1 MSLDSDIIY
10 ADNVEV
16 VDASEYYDN
25 LSDIYEDMPSVA
37 HSLFVKAKEAFE
49 RIKQDLMGAP
59 SFVKAIKSAIPE
71 QSLQAVLTGKQ
82 RDQLAKGAL
91 KLMTKKDGSL
101 LASLVDPKTNKI
113 VANVP
118 LKSVQMAP
126 DLLQSLTDYSMQM
139 QMAQIVKGIQE
150 VQRTIEEVRQGQEYD
165 RLAMAYSCQQKLL
178 QAMEIKNP
186 NLKCQALLQIASDAE
201 DSRNLLMLSQKA
213 NLYFIEK
220 QPRTMIQKMLKGSS
234 QEKIEQR
241 MKEIRTNLN
250 AVNMVSVTEAMA
262 YHEMGEIAAAR
273 QSLLYYA
280 DYIDREYLTKKGFVE
295 RLDLIDEAPD
305 YWSKKLPEICKQ
317 IQALPCSDGMT
328 LLEEKD
334 DGRKSM

>member
-37 HSLFVKAKEAFE
+37 HSLFAKAKEAFE

-59 SFVKAIKSAIPE
+59 SFVKAIKSAVPE

-201 DSRNLLMLSQKA
+201 DSRNLLMLSQKT
-213 NLYFIEK
+213 NLCFIEK

-234 QEKIEQR
+234 QDKIEQR

-280 DYIDREYLTKKGFVE
+280 DYIEREYLAKKGFVE

-334 DGRKSM
+334 DERKSM